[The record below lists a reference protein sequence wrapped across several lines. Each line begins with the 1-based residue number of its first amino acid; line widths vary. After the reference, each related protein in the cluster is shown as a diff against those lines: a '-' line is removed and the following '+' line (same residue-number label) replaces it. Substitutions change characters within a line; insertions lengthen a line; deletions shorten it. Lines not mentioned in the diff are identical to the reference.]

1 VAGGDFRRSRRRER
15 GAKDLV
21 RRHFFFFFFFFFAC
35 ARTRPP
41 RRVQEE
47 TTTCTLSKE
56 KFMWRPTFSAQ
67 SESQK
72 HLCEEEDLARIIGGG
87 GERPRAREEVCPGFS
102 YVIASGGLGAL
113 CLFLLFFQ
121 KKIKNCAFAPSKTHF
136 ASSVLVLSNV
146 AYIHSNS
153 HYGKFKISSRFRA
166 EEVIRDAMRAMA
178 GSVRVRARYRARG
191 GVRDLGAKFFFR
203 FSSPF

>member
-1 VAGGDFRRSRRRER
+1 VFERRGREVVAGGDFRRSRRRER

-87 GERPRAREEVCPGFS
+87 RGATESTGGSVPWFFVCDSFRRSWGSFYFFS
-102 YVIASGGLGAL
+102 K
-113 CLFLLFFQ
+113 

-136 ASSVLVLSNV
+136 ASSVFSTLERS
-146 AYIHSNS
+146 IHTLQQS
-153 HYGKFKISSRFRA
+153 
-166 EEVIRDAMRAMA
+166 
-178 GSVRVRARYRARG
+178 
-191 GVRDLGAKFFFR
+191 LW
-203 FSSPF
+203 

>member
-1 VAGGDFRRSRRRER
+1 VRSYATSASCSGGDHNLHTIQGKIYVATNFFSTEREPKTPLRRRRPRQDYRGGRGATESTGGSVPWFFVCDSFRRSW
-15 GAKDLV
+15 GSLPLFT
-21 RRHFFFFFFFFFAC
+21 FF
-35 ARTRPP
+35 P
-41 RRVQEE
+41 
-47 TTTCTLSKE
+47 
-56 KFMWRPTFSAQ
+56 
-67 SESQK
+67 
-72 HLCEEEDLARIIGGG
+72 
-87 GERPRAREEVCPGFS
+87 
-102 YVIASGGLGAL
+102 
-113 CLFLLFFQ
+113 